1 VRGVG
6 TASTAPR
13 RSAGIRD
20 GASLELR
27 DYLRVVR
34 KGWII
39 IVAATLAGV
48 AVGALASLLATP
60 TYVSSTRL
68 FVSVQAQESST
79 TGDLVQGSSAAQQ
92 KVRSYVDVVT
102 SDAVLAPV
110 IDELGLD
117 LTPAQLA
124 AQVSA
129 DSPLN
134 TVLINVTVTDTDAQ
148 RAADVVNAVS
158 ASFADVV
165 VDELE
170 SPAGGGPSLVKIAT
184 IVPGQVAAAPSSP
197 RTTLNLGLGLLVG
210 LALGV
215 GGAVLRSTLDT
226 RIHGSHDVE
235 VVTDAPIL
243 GGISYDSGASKR
255 PLVVH
260 VDPRNP
266 RAESF
271 RTLRT
276 NLQFVNIDSVSP
288 SLVVTSS
295 LPGEG
300 KTTTTSNLAIA
311 LAETGARVV
320 VVDGDLRLPRLA
332 ETMGLE
338 GVVGLTD
345 VLIGRADLADVLQPW
360 GRGSLFVLP
369 AGRVP
374 PNPSELLGST
384 AMVSLLD
391 TLTGTFDFVLVDAP
405 PLLPVTDAAILS
417 KLTSGALVVAAAGR
431 TKRQEL
437 QSALRNLEHVGSRV
451 LGLVLTMLPTKGP
464 DAYGYGNYGAYYG
477 MEQDTPEAGVGDLP
491 AASGT
496 RGRARSG
503 KR

>member
-1 VRGVG
+1 V
-6 TASTAPR
+6 
-13 RSAGIRD
+13 
-20 GASLELR
+20 ELR
-27 DYLRVVR
+27 DYLRVLR

-39 IVAATLAGV
+39 IVAATLAGI
-48 AVGALASLLATP
+48 AAGALASLLATP

-68 FVSVQAQESST
+68 FVSVQAQEAGT

-102 SDAVLAPV
+102 SDSVLTPV

-117 LTPAQLA
+117 TTSGELA
-124 AQVSA
+124 GKITAE
-129 DSPLN
+129 SPLN
-134 TVLINVTVTDTDAQ
+134 TVLINITATDDDPQ
-148 RAADVVNAVS
+148 EAADLVNAVG
-158 ASFADVV
+158 ASFTDVV
-165 VDELE
+165 VNELE

-184 IVPGQVAAAPSSP
+184 IVPGQAAAAPATP

-226 RIHGSHDVE
+226 RIQGSHDVE
-235 VVTDAPIL
+235 SVTDAAIL
-243 GGISYDSGASKR
+243 GGISYDPDAKKR

-271 RTLRT
+271 RALRT
-276 NLQFVNIDSVSP
+276 NLQFVNIDAVTP
-288 SLVVTSS
+288 SIVVTSS

-300 KTTTTSNLAIA
+300 KTTTTANLAVA
-311 LAETGARVV
+311 LAETGAKVAV
-320 VVDGDLRLPRLA
+320 IDGDLRLPRLA
-332 ETMGLE
+332 DTMGLE

-360 GRGSLFVLP
+360 GRGTLFVLP
-369 AGRVP
+369 SGRVP

-384 AMVSLLD
+384 AMVSLLE
-391 TLTGTFDFVLVDAP
+391 TLTGTFDFVLIDAP

-417 KLTSGALVVAAAGR
+417 KLTSGAIVVAAAGR
-431 TKRQEL
+431 TKRTEL
-437 QSALRNLEHVGSRV
+437 ASALRNLDHIGSKV

-477 MEQDTPEAGVGDLP
+477 MEQDAPEAGVGDLP
-491 AASGT
+491 ASPKSRT
-496 RGRARSG
+496 SIRR
-503 KR
+503 